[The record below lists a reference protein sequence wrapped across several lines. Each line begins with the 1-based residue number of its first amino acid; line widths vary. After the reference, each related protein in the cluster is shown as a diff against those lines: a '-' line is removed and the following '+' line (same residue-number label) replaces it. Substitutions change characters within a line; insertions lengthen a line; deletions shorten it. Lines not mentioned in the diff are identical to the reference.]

1 MHLNLLWKISER
13 KLFTKIQ
20 FTGIMINLTIN
31 DKKVSVES
39 GTTVLSAA
47 KKLNINIPTLC
58 NHPDLCVAGN
68 CRVCVVELVGA
79 RTLIASCATPAM
91 EGMNIRTNS
100 LKVRNAR
107 KHIVE
112 LLLSEHRS
120 DCTKC
125 YRNQNCELQSLA
137 NEFAFGD
144 HIFLDL
150 TQHKN
155 YSIDRSSPAFIKDD
169 SKCIRCQRCVRTCA
183 ELQQVSAIAVANK
196 GDHQRISSF
205 HDKPMSHVVCTNCG
219 QCVNRCPTGALTEKT
234 YIDYVWDAIYDPDK
248 HVVVQTAPAVRVA
261 LGEDLGYDPGERVTG
276 KMVTALKQLGFDS
289 VLDTDFSADLTI
301 MEEGTELLTRLRKVL
316 YDKDESAALPM
327 FTSCSPG
334 WIKFIEHKYPDFLKN
349 LSTCKSPQQM
359 FGALA
364 KTYYA
369 KKKRLDPSRMLSVSI
384 MPCTAKKYEADRPEM
399 RASGFK
405 DVDFVLTTRELAV
418 MIKQAG
424 IDFRSLEPTPFD
436 SIMGISTGAGV
447 IFGATGGVME
457 AALRTA
463 YEIVT
468 GHEIPFNG
476 LNILPVRGMD
486 GVKEASITIEGC
498 RDEWK
503 FLEGIELR
511 VAIAHGL
518 VNANKIMKMVR
529 DGKAPYHFIEIM
541 ACPGGC
547 IGGGGQPIPTS
558 LEIRKNRIKAIYSED
573 ENMILRKSHENPEI
587 IALYKEFLDKPNS
600 PKSHELLHT
609 HYTERDMY

>member
-1 MHLNLLWKISER
+1 
-13 KLFTKIQ
+13 
-20 FTGIMINLTIN
+20 MINLIIN
-31 DKKVSVES
+31 GQNVSVES

-79 RTLIASCATPAM
+79 RTLIAACATPAL
-91 EGMNIRTNS
+91 EGMNILTNS

-144 HIFLDL
+144 HIFIDL

-155 YSIDRSSPAFIKDD
+155 YIIDRSSPSFIKDD

-183 ELQQVSAIAVANK
+183 ELQQVSAVAVANK

-205 HDKPMSHVVCTNCG
+205 HDRPMSHVVCTNCG

-276 KMVTALKQLGFDS
+276 KMVTALRQLGFNS

-301 MEEGTELLTRLRKVL
+301 MEESTELLTRLKKVL
-316 YDKDESAALPM
+316 SDKDQSSALPM

-334 WIKFIEHKYPDFLKN
+334 WIKFIEHKFPDYLKN

-369 KKKRLDPSRMLSVSI
+369 NKKKLDPSKMLSVSV
-384 MPCTAKKYEADRPEM
+384 MPCTAKKFEADRPEM
-399 RASGFK
+399 RASGYK
-405 DVDFVLTTRELAV
+405 DVDFVLTTRELAI

-424 IDFRSLEPTPFD
+424 IDFRSLEPSDFD
-436 SIMGISTGAGV
+436 SIMGDSTGAGV

-468 GHEIPFNG
+468 GHEVPFKN
-476 LNILPVRGMD
+476 LNILPVRGMK
-486 GVKEASITIEGC
+486 GVKEASIKIEGC
-498 RDEWK
+498 KDEWK
-503 FLEGIELR
+503 FLEGVELKT
-511 VAIAHGL
+511 AIAHGL
-518 VNANKIMKMVR
+518 VNANKLMKMVR
-529 DGKAPYHFIEIM
+529 EGSVPYHFIEIM

-558 LEIRKNRIKAIYSED
+558 LEIRKKRIKAIYSED
-573 ENMILRKSHENPEI
+573 EHMELRKSHENPDI
-587 IALYKEFLDKPNS
+587 IAIYKEFLDKPNS
-600 PKSHELLHT
+600 QKSHELLHT
-609 HYTERDMY
+609 HYIAREMY

>member
-1 MHLNLLWKISER
+1 
-13 KLFTKIQ
+13 
-20 FTGIMINLTIN
+20 MINLIIN
-31 DKKVSVES
+31 GQNVSVES

-79 RTLIASCATPAM
+79 RTLIAACATPAL
-91 EGMNIRTNS
+91 EGMNILTNS

-144 HIFLDL
+144 HIFIDL

-155 YSIDRSSPAFIKDD
+155 YIIDRSSPSFIKDD

-183 ELQQVSAIAVANK
+183 ELQQVSAVAVANK

-205 HDKPMSHVVCTNCG
+205 HDRPMSHVVCTNCG

-276 KMVTALKQLGFDS
+276 KMVTALRQLGFNS

-301 MEEGTELLTRLRKVL
+301 MEESTELLTRLKKVL
-316 YDKDESAALPM
+316 SDKDQSSALPM

-334 WIKFIEHKYPDFLKN
+334 WIKFIEHKFPDYLKN

-369 KKKRLDPSRMLSVSI
+369 NKKKLDPSKMLSVSV
-384 MPCTAKKYEADRPEM
+384 MPCTAKKFEADRPEM
-399 RASGFK
+399 RASGYK
-405 DVDFVLTTRELAV
+405 DVDFVLTTRELAI

-424 IDFRSLEPTPFD
+424 IDFRSLEPSDFD
-436 SIMGISTGAGV
+436 SIMGDSTGAGV

-468 GHEIPFNG
+468 GHEVPFKN
-476 LNILPVRGMD
+476 LNILPVRGMK
-486 GVKEASITIEGC
+486 GVKEASIKIEGC
-498 RDEWK
+498 KDEWK
-503 FLEGIELR
+503 FLEGVELKT
-511 VAIAHGL
+511 AIAHGL
-518 VNANKIMKMVR
+518 VNANKLMKMVR
-529 DGKAPYHFIEIM
+529 EGSVPYHFIEIM

-558 LEIRKNRIKAIYSED
+558 LEIRKKRIKAIYSED
-573 ENMILRKSHENPEI
+573 EHMELRKSHENPDI
-587 IALYKEFLDKPNS
+587 IAIYKEFLDKPNS
-600 PKSHELLHT
+600 QKSHELLHT
-609 HYTERDMY
+609 HYIEREMY